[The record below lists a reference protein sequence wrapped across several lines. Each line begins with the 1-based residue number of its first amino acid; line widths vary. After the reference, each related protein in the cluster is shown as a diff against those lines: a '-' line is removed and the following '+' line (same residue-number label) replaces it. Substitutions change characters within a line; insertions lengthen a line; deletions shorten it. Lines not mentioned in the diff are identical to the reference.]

1 MRNLI
6 GLTPVGQQVR
16 LTIERKSAT
25 EDVTVEIEPLPEQK
39 VRQRNAS

>member
-6 GLTPVGQQVR
+6 GLTPIGQQVR

-25 EDVTVEIEPLPEQK
+25 ENVTVEVEPLPEK
-39 VRQRNAS
+39 LRQRNSG